1 MLPHITNSQAGVN
14 KYDPA
19 HKNLFEVYFTLPE
32 ALRSQFASDEA
43 ILTEH
48 VVKIDGLA
56 NLNKVPQVSQQK
68 FMGTDR
74 SYIQPGL
81 DQTHV
86 EFTVEFT
93 LNLRNGIDNYIYK
106 LLKAWGKLGYDISTG
121 EKVLKKDYCADWM
134 RIVVANRIGDI
145 YQEIVLKDVMMS
157 KGPEDATSSFEYDAR
172 EAFNV
177 SVSFV
182 SDWWDEINA

>member
-1 MLPHITNSQAGVN
+1 MLPHITNSKAGVN
-14 KYDPA
+14 KWDPV

-32 ALRSQFASDEA
+32 ALRSQFAQDEA

-48 VVKIDGLA
+48 VLKVDGLA
-56 NLNKVPQVSQQK
+56 NLNKVPAVSQQR

-74 SYIQPGL
+74 SYIQSGL
-81 DQTHV
+81 DQTRV
-86 EFTVEFT
+86 EFTIEFN

-134 RIVVANRIGDI
+134 RIVVANRVGDI
-145 YQEIVLKDVMMS
+145 YQDIVLKDVMMN
-157 KGPEDATSSFEYDAR
+157 KGPEDAASGFDYESR
-172 EAFNV
+172 ETFNV
-177 SVSFV
+177 TVGFV
-182 SDWWDEINA
+182 SDWWDETNA

>member
-14 KYDPA
+14 KYDPV

-32 ALRSQFASDEA
+32 ALRSQFAQDEA

-48 VVKIDGLA
+48 VVKVDGLA
-56 NLNKVPQVSQQK
+56 NLNKVPAVSQQK

-74 SYIQPGL
+74 SYIQSGL
-81 DQTHV
+81 DSTHV
-86 EFTVEFT
+86 EITVEFT

-134 RIVVANRIGDI
+134 RIVVANRVGDI

-157 KGPEDATSSFEYDAR
+157 KGPEDATSSFEYESR

-177 SVSFV
+177 SVGFV